1 MITKTSIELYHLKF
15 SLTFPPPP
23 NIQKNFFQIL
33 ENLMFYISVV
43 KLLALSIIQILHY
56 LWSQY

>member
-56 LWSQY
+56 L